1 MPKCFNCGAE
11 FTGNFCPDCG
21 LPADNSLPTPA
32 PIPEPAPNPGPQPY
46 APPPVYNNI
55 TVANNNTTSTGGWF
69 GWQLLEA
76 LLPIIGIILMLC
88 VSNDDSVKNYAKA
101 RLIWCAVAIVLVFII
116 IIPFFA
122 VINSSL

>member
-21 LPADNSLPTPA
+21 LPADNSLH
-32 PIPEPAPNPGPQPY
+32 EPAPNPGPQPY